1 MELYFKSDQ
10 NGALSIRH
18 ICHILDSKKKTI
30 GQILDSIRELDQYL
44 NKSNIDDGDAEIYDA
59 YKSYYDLL
67 SLQDTYEDEFT
78 TITSMI
84 KKLSMEGNV
93 TPSQDII
100 FSNLHKA
107 NQLLIELVNNYQK
120 KVIKLTYH
128 INEALSISKTF
139 TKAQNK
145 RILEVINDS
154 RDSLLGYFEAMKRL
168 SLIELYNDSK
178 SHRNDKLEELQYSTA
193 LSKWISLLKLEPTLK
208 NYIKSKYEFLIQ
220 IAIMHIESKIDE
232 GAQYEID
239 NAKRGFVKDAIHKLY
254 EDYYET
260 LVSQIRQNIQATED
274 RNVIINQLQNI
285 VQKSLERHIET
296 LAELFDEAFKEQ
308 E

>member
-1 MELYFKSDQ
+1 MELYFKGDQ

-59 YKSYYDLL
+59 YTAYYDLL
-67 SLQDTYEDEFT
+67 ALQDTYEDEFT

-93 TPSQDII
+93 TPYQDII
-100 FSNLHKA
+100 FANLHKA
-107 NQLLIELVNNYQK
+107 NQSLLELVNNYQK
-120 KVIKLTYH
+120 RVIKLTYH
-128 INEALSISKTF
+128 INESLSSSKTF

-168 SLIELYNDSK
+168 SLVELYNDSK

-208 NYIKSKYEFLIQ
+208 NYIKSKYEFLIKV
-220 IAIMHIESKIDE
+220 AIMHIESKIDE
-232 GAQYEID
+232 GAQYEIE

-260 LVSQIRQNIQATED
+260 LVSQIRQNIRATED
-274 RNVIINQLQNI
+274 RNIIINQLQSI
-285 VQKSLERHIET
+285 VQKALERHIET

>member
-1 MELYFKSDQ
+1 M
-10 NGALSIRH
+10 
-18 ICHILDSKKKTI
+18 T
-30 GQILDSIRELDQYL
+30 
-44 NKSNIDDGDAEIYDA
+44 
-59 YKSYYDLL
+59 
-67 SLQDTYEDEFT
+67 
-78 TITSMI
+78 
-84 KKLSMEGNV
+84 
-93 TPSQDII
+93 
-100 FSNLHKA
+100 
-107 NQLLIELVNNYQK
+107 
-120 KVIKLTYH
+120 KLTYH

-145 RILEVINDS
+145 RILEMINES

-178 SHRNDKLEELQYSTA
+178 SHRNNKLEELQYSTA

-208 NYIKSKYEFLIQ
+208 NYIKSKYEFLIK

>member
-1 MELYFKSDQ
+1 MELYFKGDQ

-59 YKSYYDLL
+59 YTSYYDLL
-67 SLQDTYEDEFT
+67 SLQYTYEDEFT
-78 TITSMI
+78 VITNMI

-100 FSNLHKA
+100 FANLHKT
-107 NQLLIELVNNYQK
+107 NQMLLELVNNYQK
-120 KVIKLTYH
+120 QVIKLTYH

-168 SLIELYNDSK
+168 SLVELYNDSK

-208 NYIKSKYEFLIQ
+208 NYIKSKYEFLIK

-274 RNVIINQLQNI
+274 RNIIINQLQSI
-285 VQKSLERHIET
+285 VQKALERHIET

>member
-1 MELYFKSDQ
+1 MELYFKGDQ

-59 YKSYYDLL
+59 YTSYYDLL
-67 SLQDTYEDEFT
+67 ALQDTYEDEFT

-100 FSNLHKA
+100 FANLHKA
-107 NQLLIELVNNYQK
+107 NQMLLELINNYQK
-120 KVIKLTYH
+120 IVIKLTYH
-128 INEALSISKTF
+128 INESLSNSKTF

-145 RILEVINDS
+145 RILEVINNS

-208 NYIKSKYEFLIQ
+208 NYIKSKYEFLIK

-232 GAQYEID
+232 GAQYEIE

-260 LVSQIRQNIQATED
+260 LVSQIRQNIQATEN
-274 RNVIINQLQNI
+274 RNIIINQLQSI
-285 VQKSLERHIET
+285 VQKALERHIET
-296 LAELFDEAFKEQ
+296 FAELFDEAFTEQ